1 MLLSYSFMSA
11 TIPALKGFISG
22 FITGGMGYTGDMSTS
37 GGGSGNGNS
46 YKMLRLD
53 SKGKA
58 VAEGLVPRGY
68 PNSAVYVSSIP
79 FGAEGGQESR
89 SRRATGENESIASES
104 SQRIII
110 RKERG
115 ATRD

>member
-11 TIPALKGFISG
+11 TIPALKGFMSG
-22 FITGGMGYTGDMSTS
+22 FLTGGMGYTGDMRT
-37 GGGSGNGNS
+37 GGGSSGNSNS

-53 SKGKA
+53 SKGKTIT
-58 VAEGLVPRGY
+58 EGLMPKGY
-68 PNSAVYVSSIP
+68 PNSVAYVSSIP

-115 ATRD
+115 ATRS